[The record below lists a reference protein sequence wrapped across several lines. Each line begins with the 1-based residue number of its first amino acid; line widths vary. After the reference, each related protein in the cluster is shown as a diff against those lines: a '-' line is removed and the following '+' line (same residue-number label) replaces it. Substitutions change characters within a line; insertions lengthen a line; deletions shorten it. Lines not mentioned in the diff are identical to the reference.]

1 MEYQN
6 FKLEIDEQG
15 IAVFTANR
23 PEKMNA
29 LNDLSWAEMNQF
41 FTWADKA
48 DEVKVIIV
56 TGAGEKAF
64 IAGADLNSLK
74 TKKSTDCLGGA
85 GQKALDL
92 IQKCSKPV
100 IAAVNGYAFGGGC
113 ETAIACD
120 FRVVSEDAL
129 FALPET
135 GLGLLPGAGGTQRLA
150 RLIGLGR
157 AQDVI
162 LLGRKIGGPEA
173 VQIGLATKCVPKTDL
188 MAEAKKMASKL
199 IAKGPVAI
207 RIAKRV
213 VQASIEKHHV
223 TRLSAIPTVL
233 TALLNQPDFDRY
245 DLSSIHTI
253 SYSTCPMPP
262 ELIKRALKHFNC
274 GFQQSYGMTEMGS
287 IVTMLT
293 EEEHIKDNM
302 RYLNSVGRP
311 IEDHKVKIIADD
323 GSECA
328 PGETGEI
335 VVTGPGMMKDYY
347 KMPDETKEVMVDG
360 WYHTRDMGYL
370 DENGYLYISGRKSD
384 MIISGGENIFPLEVE
399 NVLRMR
405 EDIAEVCVLGVPDD
419 YWGESVQAVVV
430 LRPGS
435 KLTPEEIRTFCRGKI
450 AGYKIPKK
458 VYIWEELPKNTTGKV
473 CKAEVLKKIE
483 M

>member
-150 RLIGLGR
+150 RLVGPGMAKQMIYTARNIKADEAFRIGL
-157 AQDVI
+157 VN
-162 LLGRKIGGPEA
+162 A
-173 VQIGLATKCVPKTDL
+173 VYPQEEL
-188 MAEAKKMASKL
+188 MTAAKKMAAG
-199 IAKGPVAI
+199 IAKNAPIAVRHCKQAI
-207 RIAKRV
+207 NEGL
-213 VQASIEKHHV
+213 EK
-223 TRLSAIPTVL
+223 
-233 TALLNQPDFDRY
+233 
-245 DLSSIHTI
+245 
-253 SYSTCPMPP
+253 
-262 ELIKRALKHFNC
+262 
-274 GFQQSYGMTEMGS
+274 GMDE
-287 IVTMLT
+287 
-293 EEEHIKDNM
+293 
-302 RYLNSVGRP
+302 
-311 IEDHKVKIIADD
+311 A
-323 GSECA
+323 
-328 PGETGEI
+328 I
-335 VVTGPGMMKDYY
+335 VVEEKLFGGCFESYDQKEGMAAFLEK
-347 KMPDETKEVMVDG
+347 
-360 WYHTRDMGYL
+360 
-370 DENGYLYISGRKSD
+370 RK
-384 MIISGGENIFPLEVE
+384 VE
-399 NVLRMR
+399 AFLN
-405 EDIAEVCVLGVPDD
+405 
-419 YWGESVQAVVV
+419 
-430 LRPGS
+430 
-435 KLTPEEIRTFCRGKI
+435 K
-450 AGYKIPKK
+450 
-458 VYIWEELPKNTTGKV
+458 
-473 CKAEVLKKIE
+473 
-483 M
+483 

>member
-64 IAGADLNSLK
+64 IAGADLNRLK

-150 RLIGLGR
+150 RLIGLMER
-157 AQDVI
+157 
-162 LLGRKIGGPEA
+162 
-173 VQIGLATKCVPKTDL
+173 
-188 MAEAKKMASKL
+188 
-199 IAKGPVAI
+199 
-207 RIAKRV
+207 
-213 VQASIEKHHV
+213 H
-223 TRLSAIPTVL
+223 
-233 TALLNQPDFDRY
+233 
-245 DLSSIHTI
+245 
-253 SYSTCPMPP
+253 
-262 ELIKRALKHFNC
+262 
-274 GFQQSYGMTEMGS
+274 
-287 IVTMLT
+287 
-293 EEEHIKDNM
+293 
-302 RYLNSVGRP
+302 
-311 IEDHKVKIIADD
+311 
-323 GSECA
+323 
-328 PGETGEI
+328 
-335 VVTGPGMMKDYY
+335 
-347 KMPDETKEVMVDG
+347 
-360 WYHTRDMGYL
+360 
-370 DENGYLYISGRKSD
+370 
-384 MIISGGENIFPLEVE
+384 
-399 NVLRMR
+399 
-405 EDIAEVCVLGVPDD
+405 
-419 YWGESVQAVVV
+419 
-430 LRPGS
+430 
-435 KLTPEEIRTFCRGKI
+435 
-450 AGYKIPKK
+450 
-458 VYIWEELPKNTTGKV
+458 
-473 CKAEVLKKIE
+473 
-483 M
+483 

>member
-113 ETAIACD
+113 ET
-120 FRVVSEDAL
+120 
-129 FALPET
+129 

-173 VQIGLATKCVPKTDL
+173 VQIGLATKCVPKADL
-188 MAEAKKMASKL
+188 MAEAKKMAGKL

-213 VQASIEKHHV
+213 VQASMSSSQEVGELLEMLALSTLCSTEDKLEGVSSFLEK
-223 TRLSAIPTVL
+223 R
-233 TALLNQPDFDRY
+233 
-245 DLSSIHTI
+245 
-253 SYSTCPMPP
+253 
-262 ELIKRALKHFNC
+262 
-274 GFQQSYGMTEMGS
+274 
-287 IVTMLT
+287 
-293 EEEHIKDNM
+293 
-302 RYLNSVGRP
+302 
-311 IEDHKVKIIADD
+311 
-323 GSECA
+323 
-328 PGETGEI
+328 
-335 VVTGPGMMKDYY
+335 
-347 KMPDETKEVMVDG
+347 
-360 WYHTRDMGYL
+360 
-370 DENGYLYISGRKSD
+370 
-384 MIISGGENIFPLEVE
+384 
-399 NVLRMR
+399 
-405 EDIAEVCVLGVPDD
+405 
-419 YWGESVQAVVV
+419 
-430 LRPGS
+430 
-435 KLTPEEIRTFCRGKI
+435 TPEYKGK
-450 AGYKIPKK
+450 
-458 VYIWEELPKNTTGKV
+458 
-473 CKAEVLKKIE
+473 
-483 M
+483 

>member
-56 TGAGEKAF
+56 TGAG
-64 IAGADLNSLK
+64 
-74 TKKSTDCLGGA
+74 
-85 GQKALDL
+85 QKALDL
-92 IQKCSKPV
+92 IQHCSKPV

-213 VQASIEKHHV
+213 VQASMSSSQDVGELLEMLALSTLCSTEDKLEGVSSFLEK
-223 TRLSAIPTVL
+223 R
-233 TALLNQPDFDRY
+233 
-245 DLSSIHTI
+245 
-253 SYSTCPMPP
+253 
-262 ELIKRALKHFNC
+262 
-274 GFQQSYGMTEMGS
+274 
-287 IVTMLT
+287 
-293 EEEHIKDNM
+293 
-302 RYLNSVGRP
+302 
-311 IEDHKVKIIADD
+311 
-323 GSECA
+323 
-328 PGETGEI
+328 
-335 VVTGPGMMKDYY
+335 
-347 KMPDETKEVMVDG
+347 
-360 WYHTRDMGYL
+360 
-370 DENGYLYISGRKSD
+370 
-384 MIISGGENIFPLEVE
+384 
-399 NVLRMR
+399 
-405 EDIAEVCVLGVPDD
+405 
-419 YWGESVQAVVV
+419 
-430 LRPGS
+430 
-435 KLTPEEIRTFCRGKI
+435 TPEYKGK
-450 AGYKIPKK
+450 
-458 VYIWEELPKNTTGKV
+458 
-473 CKAEVLKKIE
+473 
-483 M
+483 

>member
-56 TGAGEKAF
+56 T
-64 IAGADLNSLK
+64 
-74 TKKSTDCLGGA
+74 GA

-213 VQASIEKHHV
+213 VQASMSSSQDVGELLEMLALSTLCSTEDKLEGVSSFLEK
-223 TRLSAIPTVL
+223 R
-233 TALLNQPDFDRY
+233 
-245 DLSSIHTI
+245 
-253 SYSTCPMPP
+253 
-262 ELIKRALKHFNC
+262 
-274 GFQQSYGMTEMGS
+274 
-287 IVTMLT
+287 
-293 EEEHIKDNM
+293 
-302 RYLNSVGRP
+302 
-311 IEDHKVKIIADD
+311 
-323 GSECA
+323 
-328 PGETGEI
+328 
-335 VVTGPGMMKDYY
+335 
-347 KMPDETKEVMVDG
+347 
-360 WYHTRDMGYL
+360 
-370 DENGYLYISGRKSD
+370 
-384 MIISGGENIFPLEVE
+384 
-399 NVLRMR
+399 
-405 EDIAEVCVLGVPDD
+405 
-419 YWGESVQAVVV
+419 
-430 LRPGS
+430 
-435 KLTPEEIRTFCRGKI
+435 TPEYKGK
-450 AGYKIPKK
+450 
-458 VYIWEELPKNTTGKV
+458 
-473 CKAEVLKKIE
+473 
-483 M
+483 

>member
-1 MEYQN
+1 M
-6 FKLEIDEQG
+6 
-15 IAVFTANR
+15 FTANR

-150 RLIGLGR
+150 RLIGL
-157 AQDVI
+157 
-162 LLGRKIGGPEA
+162 
-173 VQIGLATKCVPKTDL
+173 ATKCVPKTDL

-213 VQASIEKHHV
+213 VQASMSSSQDVGELLEMLALSTLCSTEDKLEGVSSFLEK
-223 TRLSAIPTVL
+223 R
-233 TALLNQPDFDRY
+233 
-245 DLSSIHTI
+245 
-253 SYSTCPMPP
+253 
-262 ELIKRALKHFNC
+262 
-274 GFQQSYGMTEMGS
+274 
-287 IVTMLT
+287 
-293 EEEHIKDNM
+293 
-302 RYLNSVGRP
+302 
-311 IEDHKVKIIADD
+311 
-323 GSECA
+323 
-328 PGETGEI
+328 
-335 VVTGPGMMKDYY
+335 
-347 KMPDETKEVMVDG
+347 
-360 WYHTRDMGYL
+360 
-370 DENGYLYISGRKSD
+370 
-384 MIISGGENIFPLEVE
+384 
-399 NVLRMR
+399 
-405 EDIAEVCVLGVPDD
+405 
-419 YWGESVQAVVV
+419 
-430 LRPGS
+430 
-435 KLTPEEIRTFCRGKI
+435 TPEYKGK
-450 AGYKIPKK
+450 
-458 VYIWEELPKNTTGKV
+458 
-473 CKAEVLKKIE
+473 
-483 M
+483 